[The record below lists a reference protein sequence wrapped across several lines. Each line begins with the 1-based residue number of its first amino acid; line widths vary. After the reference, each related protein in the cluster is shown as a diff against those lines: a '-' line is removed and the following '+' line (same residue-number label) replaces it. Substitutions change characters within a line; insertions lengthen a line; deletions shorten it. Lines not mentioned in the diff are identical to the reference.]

1 MSVEYLFR
9 IDQAKDN
16 DVYFETTKK
25 QGVNT
30 AYAGV
35 EIKIGQG
42 WVPDLVRVSCQDLPE
57 ACILT
62 LIELETSKPEALKSS
77 RKYLPESSAHIL
89 EVFQNY
95 LDRVIENCRATADP
109 RRSTVEGLRVFLGKQ
124 PKVVIE
130 TACALR
136 SGSEYL
142 EKLPLLAQLGEE
154 WHSSASTDRPP
165 REKSVRLP
173 ELNFETNLLSLTRY
187 QSIALNRA
195 VLILDAIVQ
204 KRDHSASVMK
214 NWVNLYLKS
223 WLTQNSACQEKFPS
237 VYMVLSADKT
247 VGHKLT
253 IQCDIFFEELSRYW
267 SEPQTPRMTPEK
279 ARRWISGYYPVA
291 CSLNGKDR
299 VQQVFANAK
308 LVIAEL

>member
-16 DVYFETTKK
+16 DAYFETTKN
-25 QGVNT
+25 QGVST

-42 WVPDLVRVSCQDLPE
+42 WVPDLVRVSRQDFPE
-57 ACILT
+57 PCILT

-109 RRSTVEGLRVFLGKQ
+109 RRSTVEDLRVFLGKQ
-124 PKVVIE
+124 SNIVIE

-142 EKLPLLAQLGEE
+142 EKLPLLDQLREAR
-154 WHSSASTDRPP
+154 HYSASTDRPP
-165 REKSVRLP
+165 REKSFQP
-173 ELNFETNLLSLTRY
+173 SELHFEGNLSLTRY
-187 QSIALNRA
+187 KSIALNRA

-204 KRDHSASVMK
+204 KQDHSASVLRK
-214 NWVNLYLKS
+214 WVNLYLKS
-223 WLTQNSACQEKFPS
+223 WLKQNSACQENFPS
-237 VYMVLSADKT
+237 IYMVLSADKT
-247 VGHKLT
+247 IGHKLT
-253 IQCDIFFEELSRYW
+253 IECDVFFEELSRYR
-267 SEPQTPRMTPEK
+267 SVSMTL
-279 ARRWISGYYPVA
+279 RHQVA
-291 CSLNGKDR
+291 
-299 VQQVFANAK
+299 
-308 LVIAEL
+308 

>member
-16 DVYFETTKK
+16 DAYFETTRK
-25 QGVNT
+25 QGVNNV
-30 AYAGV
+30 YAGV

-42 WVPDLVRVSCQDLPE
+42 WVPDLVRVSRQDSPE

-109 RRSTVEGLRVFLGKQ
+109 RRSTVEDLRVFLGKQ
-124 PKVVIE
+124 PKIVVE

-142 EKLPLLAQLGEE
+142 EKLPLLDQPREG
-154 WHSSASTDRPP
+154 WHYSARTDRPP
-165 REKSVRLP
+165 GKKSFQPL
-173 ELNFETNLLSLTRY
+173 ELNFEGNLSLTRY

-195 VLILDAIVQ
+195 VLILDAIVRKQ
-204 KRDHSASVMK
+204 DHSASVLGK
-214 NWVNLYLKS
+214 RVNLYLKS
-223 WLTQNSACQEKFPS
+223 WLKENSAYQDRFPS
-237 VYMVLSADKT
+237 IYKVLSADKT
-247 VGHKLT
+247 IGLKLPK
-253 IQCDIFFEELSRYW
+253 DWGVFFEELSQHWDGAANY
-267 SEPQTPRMTPEK
+267 TMTPEK
-279 ARRWISGYYPVA
+279 ARRWISGYYSTV
-291 CSLNGKDR
+291 CLLNGKDR
-299 VQQVFANAK
+299 MQQVFTKAK
-308 LVIAEL
+308 AVIPEL